1 MGRKVAK
8 VKAGLVVAISMIL
21 VIVILLVATISLSPT
36 TTTAPD
42 FSIQDIDG
50 QWINLSEQRG
60 RVLLLDFMY
69 ITCEGC
75 KIVTKNL
82 KNITPS
88 HGNELRI
95 ISVDIVLS
103 DLIPALQSYRATEGI
118 TWQVA
123 RDTDNLYEKY
133 NVDTVPRVVIIDK
146 NGGISWVWFSTA
158 TIDEAA
164 QKAEMQSAVTSAIQ
178 ETSGTV
184 SITQMS
190 IPALMIVAAV
200 GSFFSPCSFPLLPG
214 FMAYYL
220 GIDAQSKEKPSTAR
234 AASRGLIAGIGMILV
249 YGIIALIVF
258 PIGWAASQFL
268 GSLGLIV
275 GIILIILGVL
285 TLSNLQY
292 HRLIEPFRKLR
303 QRVFPNK
310 GEMSQETGTAVKMF
324 AYGVGYGAAGFACVA
339 PPFIAAVLN
348 ASVNGDVLYGA
359 VVFLIYVIIVLGLMV
374 AITILLTEAGQA
386 AVSKMNRY
394 VNLIKKISGI
404 ALIIAGAYLIYF
416 WFVSNA

>member
-1 MGRKVAK
+1 MAK

-21 VIVILLVATISLSPT
+21 VIVILLAATISLSPT

-50 QWINLSEQRG
+50 EWINLSEQRG
-60 RVLLLDFMY
+60 QVLLLDFMF
-69 ITCEGC
+69 IACDAC
-75 KIVTKNL
+75 KIITKNL
-82 KNITPS
+82 KNITPP

-95 ISVDIVLS
+95 ISVDILPIDTNQ
-103 DLIPALQSYRATEGI
+103 DLQDYRTREGI
-118 TWQVA
+118 TWQIA
-123 RDTDNLYEKY
+123 RDTDNLQTKY
-133 NVDTVPRVVIIDK
+133 SAPTVPKVVVIDK
-146 NGGISWVWFSTA
+146 DGGITWTWSSIAV
-158 TIDEAA
+158 IDEEA
-164 QKAEMQSAVTSAIQ
+164 QKSEMQSAVTNALQ
-178 ETSGTV
+178 GTSGNV
-184 SITQMS
+184 SIAQMS
-190 IPALMIVAAV
+190 IPALMIIAAV

-220 GIDAQSKEKPSTAR
+220 GIDAQSKVKPSTAR
-234 AASRGLIAGIGMILV
+234 AASRGLIAGTGMIVV
-249 YGIIALIVF
+249 YGIIALVVF
-258 PIGWAASQFL
+258 SVGWAASQYL
-268 GSLGLIV
+268 DDLGLIV
-275 GIILIILGVL
+275 GIILIILGAL

-303 QRVFPNK
+303 QRLFPSK

-348 ASVNGDVLYGA
+348 ASVNGDVLFGA
-359 VVFLIYVIIVLGLMV
+359 VVFLIYVIIVLGLMI

-386 AVSKMNRY
+386 AVSKMNKY

-404 ALIIAGAYLIYF
+404 ALIIAGAYLVYF
-416 WFVSNA
+416 WYVTSGTA